1 MSALEHG
8 LRLALEHGLRLNGIS
23 EENIKSFLKL
33 KEEAEKLGFT
43 FNEYDEMDG
52 EFIVSFSIE
61 S

>member
-1 MSALEHG
+1 MSDEKVLIDS
-8 LRLALEHGLRLNGIS
+8 LVKNGIKGK
-23 EENIKSFLKL
+23 NIVLFLKL
-33 KEEAEKLGFT
+33 REEAEKLGFT

>member
-1 MSALEHG
+1 MNELVNSFK
-8 LRLALEHGLRLNGIS
+8 LNGIS
-23 EENIKSFLKL
+23 EGNIELFLKL
-33 KEEAEKLGFT
+33 REEAEKLGFT

>member
-1 MSALEHG
+1 MNELVKSFQ
-8 LRLALEHGLRLNGIS
+8 LNGIS
-23 EENIKSFLKL
+23 EENSVLFLKL